1 MTAQQRRIEVIEA
14 LKSFRQLEA
23 HLKIMESRLEVAREK
38 VSIIQKAMS
47 CLNEDERIVI
57 TKMLIDGESQID
69 VSDVLNIEKT
79 HVYRKRDIALGKI
92 AMALFGDQRGCLS
105 EKGGE
110 EE

>member
-1 MTAQQRRIEVIEA
+1 MKDRKKITEVIEA

-23 HLKIMESRLEVAREK
+23 HLKIMETRLEMARAK

-92 AMALFGDQRGCLS
+92 AMALFGDPMECLP

-110 EE
+110 E